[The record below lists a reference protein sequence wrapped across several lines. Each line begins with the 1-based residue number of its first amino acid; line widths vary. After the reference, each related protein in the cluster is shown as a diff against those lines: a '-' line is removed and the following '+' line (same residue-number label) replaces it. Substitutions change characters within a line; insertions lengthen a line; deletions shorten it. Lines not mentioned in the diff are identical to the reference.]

1 LIITKQSSN
10 ESFDVIVVGGGH
22 AGCEAA
28 LTSARLGL
36 NTALFTLNLDRIAW
50 QPCNPAVGG
59 PAKSQLVHE
68 VDALGGIIGKL
79 ADLTALQK
87 RVLNASRGPA
97 VRALRAQTDKRLY
110 ANEMLKILQNT
121 RNLRIREAMVTG
133 LEIEHYG
140 TKSEKN
146 RSDIKERIGY
156 IKGIKTYFG
165 SVFHAKAVVLT
176 TGTFLGGRI
185 WIGNQSMSAGRAGE
199 QASEGLTEELQKLG
213 FTTDRL
219 KTGTPARV
227 DRRSIDFDS
236 LEEQLSDASD
246 KFFSFDPLSWRS
258 GEQMSCHITRT
269 TKETHQLIKNN
280 LHLTPIYGGFIDS
293 KGPRYCPSI
302 EDKIVRFAD
311 KDSHQIFLEPEGRD
325 TPEIYVQGFSTG
337 LPENLQL
344 ELLRTLPGLEQCV
357 MLRPAYA
364 VEYDYIPATQLEPT
378 LETKKISNLFC
389 AGQLN
394 GTTGYEEAAAQGLV
408 AGLNAARVINNEDGI
423 IFERENSYIG
433 TMIDD
438 LVTKDLKEPYRVLT
452 SRSEYRLILRSDN
465 ADRRL
470 TPLGYKVGLI
480 NKRRWEI
487 YNSKQ
492 DLINKEKSRLEKQRI
507 KESDQNAKN
516 IYSST
521 GTPIKG
527 SITLANFL
535 RRTNIHFKDLI
546 DYNLTSRNLPL
557 DVQEGVEID
566 IKYSGYLERQ
576 KAQINQL
583 KQQSKKLLPRN
594 LNYNNIKTISKE
606 AREKLTISQPRSIGN
621 AAQIPGVSKA
631 DLTAL
636 LVWLKIEQMK
646 KDERKGSLQT
656 KG

>member
-480 NKRRWEI
+480 NERRWEI

-656 KG
+656 QG

>member
-1 LIITKQSSN
+1 MITKKSSN

-110 ANEMLKILQNT
+110 AHEMLKILQNAP
-121 RNLRIREAMVTG
+121 NLKIREAMVTG
-133 LEIEHYG
+133 LEIEYYPNQIDKK
-140 TKSEKN
+140 TPE
-146 RSDIKERIGY
+146 IQERIGF
-156 IKGIKTYFG
+156 IKGVKTYFG

-199 QASEGLTEELQKLG
+199 QASEGLTEELKKLG

-227 DRRSIDFDS
+227 DRRTIDLDS
-236 LEEQLSDASD
+236 LDEQLSDASD
-246 KFFSFDPLSWRS
+246 KFFSFDPISWKS

-325 TPEIYVQGFSTG
+325 TPEMYVQGFSTG

-344 ELLRTLPGLEQCV
+344 ELLRTLPGLQNCV

-364 VEYDYIPATQLEPT
+364 VEYDYIPATQLEAT
-378 LETKKISNLFC
+378 LETKRISGLYS

-408 AGLNAARVINNEDGI
+408 AGLNAARLVNNKEGI
-423 IFERENSYIG
+423 IFERESSYIG

-452 SRSEYRLILRSDN
+452 SRSEYRLILRGDN

-470 TPLGYKVGLI
+470 TPLGYKLGLI
-480 NKRRWEI
+480 DERRWKVF
-487 YNSKQ
+487 NTKQ
-492 DLINKEKSRLEKQRI
+492 QLINQEKERLEKERI
-507 KESDQNAKN
+507 KESDNCAKE
-516 IYSST
+516 IYSTT
-521 GTPIKG
+521 GIPIKG
-527 SITLANFL
+527 SLTLANFL
-535 RRTNIHFKDLI
+535 RRTNIHYQDLI
-546 DYNLTSRNLPL
+546 TYNLTTQSIPL
-557 DVQEGVEID
+557 DVEEGVEID

-576 KAQINQL
+576 KSQINQL
-583 KQQSKKLLPRN
+583 KQQSKKLLPKN
-594 LNYNNIKTISKE
+594 LNYNNIETLSKE
-606 AREKLTISQPRSIGN
+606 AREKLTISQPKSLGH
-621 AAQIPGVSKA
+621 AAQLPGVSKA

-636 LVWLKIEQMK
+636 LVWLKIEKMK
-646 KDERKGSLQT
+646 KVERKDSLQI
-656 KG
+656 KN

>member
-1 LIITKQSSN
+1 MITKQSSN

-110 ANEMLKILQNT
+110 ATEMLKILQNT
-121 RNLRIREAMVTG
+121 PNLKIREAMVTG
-133 LEIEHYG
+133 LEIEHNPHQIN
-140 TKSEKN
+140 KN
-146 RSDIKERIGY
+146 TPNIQESIGI
-156 IKGIKTYFG
+156 IKGVKTYFG
-165 SVFHAKAVVLT
+165 SVFHARAVVLT
-176 TGTFLGGRI
+176 TGTFLGGKI

-213 FTTDRL
+213 FATDRL

-227 DRRSIDFDS
+227 DRRTIDLDS
-236 LEEQLSDASD
+236 LDEQLSDASD
-246 KFFSFDPLSWRS
+246 KFFSFDPLSWKS

-269 TKETHQLIKNN
+269 TKKTHQLIKNN

-325 TPEIYVQGFSTG
+325 TPEMYVQGFSTG

-344 ELLRTLPGLEQCV
+344 ELLRTLPGLQKCV

-364 VEYDYIPATQLEPT
+364 VEYDYLPATQLEAT
-378 LETKKISNLFC
+378 LETKRISGLYS

-408 AGLNAARVINNEDGI
+408 AGLNAARFVKNKEGI
-423 IFERENSYIG
+423 IFERESSYIG

-452 SRSEYRLILRSDN
+452 SRSEYRLILRGDN
-465 ADRRL
+465 ADRRM
-470 TPLGYKVGLI
+470 TPLGYKLGLI
-480 NKRRWEI
+480 DERRWKI
-487 YNSKQ
+487 FNTKQ
-492 DLINKEKSRLEKQRI
+492 QLINQEKERLEKERI
-507 KESDQNAKN
+507 KESDNCAKE
-516 IYSST
+516 IYSTT
-521 GTPIKG
+521 GIPIKG
-527 SITLANFL
+527 SLTLANFL
-535 RRTNIHFKDLI
+535 RRTNIHYKDLI
-546 DYNLTSRNLPL
+546 NYNLTTKSIPL
-557 DVQEGVEID
+557 DVEEGVEID

-583 KQQSKKLLPRN
+583 KQQSKKLLPKN
-594 LNYNNIKTISKE
+594 LNYNNIETLSKE
-606 AREKLTISQPRSIGN
+606 AREKLTISQPKSLGH
-621 AAQIPGVSKA
+621 AAQLPGVSKA

-636 LVWLKIEQMK
+636 LVWLKIEQLK
-646 KDERKGSLQT
+646 KTERKDSLQKT
-656 KG
+656 S

>member
-1 LIITKQSSN
+1 
-10 ESFDVIVVGGGH
+10 
-22 AGCEAA
+22 
-28 LTSARLGL
+28 
-36 NTALFTLNLDRIAW
+36 
-50 QPCNPAVGG
+50 
-59 PAKSQLVHE
+59 
-68 VDALGGIIGKL
+68 
-79 ADLTALQK
+79 
-87 RVLNASRGPA
+87 
-97 VRALRAQTDKRLY
+97 
-110 ANEMLKILQNT
+110 M
-121 RNLRIREAMVTG
+121 
-133 LEIEHYG
+133 
-140 TKSEKN
+140 
-146 RSDIKERIGY
+146 
-156 IKGIKTYFG
+156 
-165 SVFHAKAVVLT
+165 
-176 TGTFLGGRI
+176 
-185 WIGNQSMSAGRAGE
+185 
-199 QASEGLTEELQKLG
+199 
-213 FTTDRL
+213 
-219 KTGTPARV
+219 
-227 DRRSIDFDS
+227 
-236 LEEQLSDASD
+236 
-246 KFFSFDPLSWRS
+246 
-258 GEQMSCHITRT
+258 
-269 TKETHQLIKNN
+269 
-280 LHLTPIYGGFIDS
+280 
-293 KGPRYCPSI
+293 
-302 EDKIVRFAD
+302 
-311 KDSHQIFLEPEGRD
+311 
-325 TPEIYVQGFSTG
+325 
-337 LPENLQL
+337 
-344 ELLRTLPGLEQCV
+344 
-357 MLRPAYA
+357 
-364 VEYDYIPATQLEPT
+364 
-378 LETKKISNLFC
+378 
-389 AGQLN
+389 
-394 GTTGYEEAAAQGLV
+394 
-408 AGLNAARVINNEDGI
+408 
-423 IFERENSYIG
+423 
-433 TMIDD
+433 
-438 LVTKDLKEPYRVLT
+438 VTKDLKEPYRVLT

-480 NKRRWEI
+480 NERRWEI

>member
-1 LIITKQSSN
+1 MIITKQSSN

-213 FTTDRL
+213 FVTDRL

-480 NKRRWEI
+480 NERRWEI

>member
-1 LIITKQSSN
+1 MITKQSSN

-97 VRALRAQTDKRLY
+97 VRALRAQTDKRSY
-110 ANEMLKILQNT
+110 AHEMLKILQNT
-121 RNLRIREAMVTG
+121 QNLKIREAMVTG
-133 LEIEHYG
+133 LEIEHYPNQIDQK
-140 TKSEKN
+140 TPE
-146 RSDIKERIGY
+146 IQERIGF

-199 QASEGLTEELQKLG
+199 QASEGLTEELKKLG

-227 DRRSIDFDS
+227 DRRTIDLDS
-236 LEEQLSDASD
+236 LDEQLSDASD
-246 KFFSFDPLSWRS
+246 KFFSFDPLSWKS

-325 TPEIYVQGFSTG
+325 TPEMYVQGFSTG

-344 ELLRTLPGLEQCV
+344 ELLRTLPGLQNCV

-364 VEYDYIPATQLEPT
+364 VEYDYIPATQLEAT
-378 LETKKISNLFC
+378 LETKRISGLYS

-408 AGLNAARVINNEDGI
+408 AGLNAARLVNNKEGI
-423 IFERENSYIG
+423 IFERESSYIG

-452 SRSEYRLILRSDN
+452 SRSEYRLILRGDN

-470 TPLGYKVGLI
+470 TPLGYQLGLI
-480 NKRRWEI
+480 DERRWKI
-487 YNSKQ
+487 FNAKQ
-492 DLINKEKSRLEKQRI
+492 QLINQEKERLEKERI
-507 KESDQNAKN
+507 KESDNCAKE

-527 SITLANFL
+527 SLTLANFL
-535 RRTNIHFKDLI
+535 RRTNIHYKDLI
-546 DYNLTSRNLPL
+546 TYNLTTQSIPL
-557 DVQEGVEID
+557 DVEEGVEID

-583 KQQSKKLLPRN
+583 KQQSKKLLPKN
-594 LNYNNIKTISKE
+594 LNYNNIETLSKE
-606 AREKLTISQPRSIGN
+606 AREKLTISQPKSLGH
-621 AAQIPGVSKA
+621 AAQLPGVSKA

-636 LVWLKIEQMK
+636 LVWLKIEKMK
-646 KDERKGSLQT
+646 KVKRKDSLQIT
-656 KG
+656 N